1 MATILS
7 VANMKGGVGKTTLC
21 VSLAEGLC
29 YMSKHVLVVDLDPQ
43 TNCSQVLWGL
53 RREDPWKD
61 GENICSFLSRALSSS
76 NVDPFPYIKRHI
88 ILNGSRTG
96 SASLFCG
103 SPLLFSFERQKLSEF
118 KNGIRQLEAIY
129 ERAIGR
135 LYDREFENFDYIIFD
150 CPPGISL
157 LAEAALTSSDMII
170 IPTAPNF
177 LSTMGIQAFSDFL
190 IKETKAQRY
199 VFINQVNAAARR
211 MAKFRREIWDE
222 TKHPEPR
229 FGVFRNHY
237 NQRVGF
243 QRALE
248 RYNGAP
254 FEERYGDV
262 SIMVKNVVEE
272 LIEICD
278 AKPTSH

>member
-61 GENICSFLSRALSSS
+61 GENICEFLKRALSSG

-88 ILNGSRTG
+88 ILNGGRTG
-96 SASLFCG
+96 SASLFLRLSFAVLLRAAKAFGIQERHQATG
-103 SPLLFSFERQKLSEF
+103 SDLQKGDRQIVRPGDSRISITSFSTVR
-118 KNGIRQLEAIY
+118 
-129 ERAIGR
+129 RASR
-135 LYDREFENFDYIIFD
+135 
-150 CPPGISL
+150 CSP
-157 LAEAALTSSDMII
+157 EAALTSSDMII

-177 LSTMGIQAFSDFL
+177 LSTMGIEAFSDFL
-190 IKETKAQRY
+190 VKETKAQRY
-199 VFINQVNAAARR
+199 VFINQVHNTARS

-222 TKHPEPR
+222 TKLPEPR
-229 FGVFRNHY
+229 FGVFREFTTISASASSA
-237 NQRVGF
+237 RWSATTA
-243 QRALE
+243 RPSKSAM
-248 RYNGAP
+248 A
-254 FEERYGDV
+254 
-262 SIMVKNVVEE
+262 
-272 LIEICD
+272 
-278 AKPTSH
+278 TSASWSRTWSRN